1 MRSVLIGVLAGI
13 LGCGP
18 SVSGGGD
25 DSPPGGDRDGDKD
38 GYTPSQGDCND
49 ADPAVNP
56 GVIETCGDSV
66 DNNCD
71 GNTDSADY
79 ACKTPCERAVVDRSS
94 IGCVYYGVDTNAL
107 GGPYAIAVSNVDTTA
122 TANVVIEVKE
132 NGTWTPI
139 ANGTLAVAPGSLE
152 TVVPPRRFLNGSTL
166 MEGGA
171 YRVTSD
177 LPVIAY
183 QFAPIDGAA
192 SFLSDA
198 SLLLP
203 TSSLDTYYIVPAW
216 PRGLDVANVDRAAH
230 LQIAAAGAATVTITS
245 PIASLPGSVPQLQP
259 NVPQTYNL
267 TEGDVLQ
274 LDVGVLDQ
282 SFAGTYIQSTGPIAV
297 FSSNDC
303 ANVPFAPDK
312 CCCEHLEEQVFGLQT
327 WGTSYVAA
335 QMPRRNNEGA
345 VWQILAQQDGTNV
358 TFTPAPGVTGL
369 PPSVTLGARQL
380 ATYEVVGGTGA
391 ADFLVTS
398 DKPVL
403 VTQYTVGAFHANS
416 GDQGD
421 PDMVQAIPNEQFL
434 PRYVVLV
441 PGTWVNDFLVL
452 TRKAGAPI
460 TVDGAQ
466 PNVAWRSVA
475 GDWETG
481 TLMIPDGVHVLESST
496 PFGVSV
502 SGYDMYD
509 SYSYPGGLSQT
520 VINPIL

>member
-1 MRSVLIGVLAGI
+1 MRSVLIGVLAGL

-18 SVSGGGD
+18 SVRGGD
-25 DSPPGGDRDGDKD
+25 DNPPGNRDGDSD
-38 GYTPSQGDCND
+38 GYTPDQGDCDD
-49 ADPAVNP
+49 ANAAINP
-56 GVIETCGDSV
+56 GVSETCTDGV

-71 GNTDSADY
+71 GNLDSADY
-79 ACKTPCERAVVDRSS
+79 ACKTPCERAFVDRSS

-107 GGPYAIAVSNVDTTA
+107 GGPYAIAISNIDAAA
-122 TANVVIEVKE
+122 TANVVIEAKE
-132 NGTWTPI
+132 NGTWAPI
-139 ANGTLAVAPGSLE
+139 SGGMLTVGPRSLQ
-152 TVVPPRRFLNGSTL
+152 TVTPPRRTATGSQL
-166 MEGGA
+166 MAGGA

-216 PRGLDVANVDRAAH
+216 PRGRDIGGSDRPAH
-230 LQIAAAGAATVTITS
+230 LQIAAAGNATVTITS
-245 PIASLPGSVPQLQP
+245 PIASLAGSVPTLTP
-259 NVPQTYNL
+259 NVPQSYNL

-282 SFAGTYIQSTGPIAV
+282 SFAGTYIESSGPIAV
-297 FSSNDC
+297 FTSNDC
-303 ANVPFAPDK
+303 ANVPFDPNA
-312 CCCEHLEEQVFGLQT
+312 CCCEHLEEQIFGLQT

-335 QMPRRNNEGA
+335 QMPRRANEGA

-358 TFTPAPGVTGL
+358 TFTPAAGVTGL

-380 ATYEVVGGTGA
+380 VTYEVTGGTGA

-403 VTQYTVGAFHANS
+403 VTQYTVGAFHAGS
-416 GDQGD
+416 GDVGD
-421 PDMVQAIPNEQFL
+421 PDMVQAIPSEQFL

-452 TRKAGAPI
+452 TRKAGVPI
-460 TVDGAQ
+460 TVDGAT
-466 PNVAWRSVA
+466 PNVAWRSVP
-475 GDWETG
+475 GGWETG
-481 TLMIPDGVHVLESST
+481 TLDIPDGVHVLESAT
-496 PFGVSV
+496 PFGVAV